1 MCCWFVPACRVPP
14 RRAGNFHLSAQM
26 KVTKAKGLNTKT
38 MHVHRCRRHIGPAG
52 GRDPVCHMGPAA
64 RMLDRPTD
72 HTGPLREALGVRYW
86 SSVFGPLRTETT
98 QLDRFDVPR
107 QITAARWTDVPMA
120 TVNMLGFGIQAL
132 FFGDFLLG
140 QQKKV
145 TRPPGRDPACTARTN
160 G

>member
-1 MCCWFVPACRVPP
+1 MFTVAVGTSD
-14 RRAGNFHLSAQM
+14 RRAAVS
-26 KVTKAKGLNTKT
+26 
-38 MHVHRCRRHIGPAG
+38 RCAP
-52 GRDPVCHMGPAA
+52 
-64 RMLDRPTD
+64 LDRQ
-72 HTGPLREALGVRYW
+72 HVCWTGQRITRARFARPLVFGTGLRYW
-86 SSVFGPLRTETT
+86 SSVFGPLRTETA
-98 QLDRFDVPR
+98 QLDRFDVLR

-145 TRPPGRDPACTARTN
+145 TRPPGRDPACSARTN